1 MTLTF
6 HRYGSKATT
15 DTLELDE
22 TKSSIIDKLSE
33 PTRLSAIL
41 TTTTAPQIALGNY
54 TTYEG
59 TRYYVTKEPTVRK
72 EHSQL
77 YTVEVDLERSL
88 GLARITILANPIDHR
103 TTFDYTGTATEHL
116 QLIVDCLNAKFG
128 EVGLKWTRGA
138 VHCKDTIKHIKYD
151 GTTVL
156 GALQQIRETYET
168 DIFADG
174 ETLSL
179 GQTDDKTTALPL
191 AYGKG
196 KGLLSG
202 LERHKHTDD
211 TIPTRLYVTGTKR
224 NMTTGRLTLQRGVV
238 LAVDRKSGAIERHS
252 GDISAVADERT
263 FYRTD
268 KEGQYIAEWSPM
280 DKFKMWE
287 TRFPTEATYTNE
299 EIYPSHVSTIKT
311 VTKVKD
317 HYEVNSDFNY
327 TPLRIEGEQM
337 QVVFQTG
344 NLAGRDF
351 DAKYFASSG
360 RLAIV
365 PKEEDDTTLPNDTL
379 CPKVGDQY
387 IVTGIKLPDQYIR
400 EAERNL
406 TDEALRHLIKL
417 QETRYSYKAD
427 IDPVYLHNTKTTIG
441 NKLDV
446 GQYVHLTDQ
455 QIAVGDPYIRIVGK
469 RTYLDRPYTPEIEL
483 SNEIEPRSELTRVLN
498 ELDRQDNGLTSILDR
513 LRQSG
518 LTLGELTV
526 GVGELTV
533 SAEEMRK
540 RLETAEQ
547 ELTDKLDSEVF
558 TQWRTGDFKQA
569 LTSEL
574 ATSAQQTL
582 AEALKRAGEM
592 DKQIKVGG
600 RNLIRNSGR
609 RISNTSYLPA
619 IYDITTPREM
629 KCGDVYSIR
638 IWGTMD
644 REITPLRIN
653 NSDGWV
659 FLIYTTYNAEE
670 GAWEATF
677 KWDDRHPTNP
687 ADNTSIRIYADA
699 QNQAGVAPFTT
710 TIERIMLVKGNVLP
724 QSWTPAPEDVAESVS
739 KVNTSVT
746 SLASTLLDPEQ
757 GEIHKLTSLLESH
770 KTATDKSFA
779 ELSNHPLTIDK
790 DGFWQV
796 WSLKDK
802 QYVATQYQ
810 SRGQQGEPGHSPSA
824 EEVVK
829 TESFQK
835 RLSGEVM
842 QQVKP
847 VRDDLDNAKIDFVQ
861 GLQQTSLALNDL
873 SQHLGE
879 ELSTATTNI
888 TNLQNVALTLQQK
901 QDLGLLTSALRL
913 KMAGGEGDKKTLE
926 GLALQKYIALS
937 GDNKTVTAYLASDT
951 LDAVLKAGITGFGT
965 EGEREQVAINHNGT
979 GHLGNLY
986 FTGSQI
992 DFRTS
997 RDADPYLSMGAEEN
1011 QFISEFLATARLD
1024 DTPVSVGTV
1033 TLSEQSK
1040 VYEQTVSA
1048 DHDGTRLTVTI
1059 DELEVAV
1066 YETAKVRLLLDN
1078 DVLDTWM
1085 GITSFREGGGG
1096 AFNGVPDFRAEY
1108 VPYKGSNLSYER
1120 VVKAGSHTL
1129 RLEIAGKMGSGD
1141 SGATIKGLRIKRRY
1155 DTGRQQ
1161 SAFAKNGLRLF
1172 GSPDRYFD
1180 VDYREKYSKV
1190 VRYYYGLPITEF
1202 VPNPYLVRIK
1212 GGAKVDRLTVDELDM
1227 PGVPLCGASFNEK
1240 GGQIKAFGK
1249 YANQRG
1255 TNRAQAVYD
1264 YSMGAFKVYHSI
1276 GNTRYIPIVQVSGWE
1291 SGDVNWSLTP
1301 RVYEVKSDYFV
1312 VRVLSNN
1319 DNPHNTPISYA
1330 AFKTM

>member
-88 GLARITILANPIDHR
+88 GLARITILANPVDHR
-103 TTFDYTGTATEHL
+103 TTFDYTATATEHL
-116 QLIVDCLNAKFG
+116 QLIVDALNAKYE

-138 VHCKDTIKHIKYD
+138 VHCKDTVKHIKYD
-151 GTTVL
+151 GATVL

-179 GQTDDKTTALPL
+179 GQVDDKTTALPL

-211 TIPTRLYVTGTKR
+211 TVPTRLYVTGTKR
-224 NMTTGRLTLQRGVV
+224 NMTMGRLTLQRGVV

-299 EIYPSHVSTIKT
+299 EIYPSHVSTIKS

-327 TPLRIEGEQM
+327 TPLRIDGEQM
-337 QVVFQTG
+337 QVVFQSG

-351 DAKYFASSG
+351 DAKYLASTN

-400 EAERNL
+400 EAERTL

-427 IDPVYLHNTKTTIG
+427 IDPVYLHDHHSTIAHQ
-441 NKLDV
+441 LAV
-446 GQYVHLTDQ
+446 GRYVHLTDP
-455 QIAVGDPYIRIVGK
+455 QITIGDPYVRIVGK

-483 SNEIEPRSELTRVLN
+483 SNEVEPRSELTRVLN
-498 ELDRQDNGLTSILDR
+498 ELDRQDNGLISILDR

-518 LTLGELTV
+518 LTLGELSE
-526 GVGELTV
+526 GVGELTL
-533 SAEEMRK
+533 SAEDLRK
-540 RLETAEQ
+540 RLETAEGS
-547 ELTDKLDSEVF
+547 LAGKLDSGVF
-558 TQWRTGDFKQA
+558 EQWQEGEFKQA
-569 LTSEL
+569 LASEL
-574 ATSAQQTL
+574 VTSAQQTL

-600 RNLIRNSGR
+600 RNLIVTSRWKAGYLYGDRAENAYPVGSENYKVYVGYGSFR
-609 RISNTSYLPA
+609 FDPIYIPTLGERVVTFKLYDNGGVSNGTIQIHAYDKDKKYLWWSCDGWDGAVGHTNTWTLPA
-619 IYDITTPREM
+619 ETAY
-629 KCGDVYSIR
+629 IR
-638 IWGTMD
+638 LGVTNEKV
-644 REITPLRIN
+644 RAKVE
-653 NSDGWV
+653 
-659 FLIYTTYNAEE
+659 F
-670 GAWEATF
+670 GAIVT
-677 KWDDRHPTNP
+677 D
-687 ADNTSIRIYADA
+687 
-699 QNQAGVAPFTT
+699 
-710 TIERIMLVKGNVLP
+710 
-724 QSWTPAPEDVAESVS
+724 WTPAPEDVAESVS
-739 KVNTSVT
+739 KVNTS
-746 SLASTLLDPEQ
+746 LAS
-757 GEIHKLTSLLESH
+757 LTSLLESH

-779 ELSNHPLTIDK
+779 ELSNHPLTVSK
-790 DGFWQV
+790 DGFWQI
-796 WSLKDK
+796 WSVKDSE
-802 QYVATQYQ
+802 YLTTQYP
-810 SRGQQGEPGHSPSA
+810 SRGEAGHSPDP
-824 EEVVK
+824 EEVLREPLFAELLTK
-829 TESFQK
+829 
-835 RLSGEVM
+835 
-842 QQVKP
+842 QVQP
-847 VRDDLDNAKIDFVQ
+847 LTTDITDLKK
-861 GLQQTSLALNDL
+861 
-873 SQHLGE
+873 
-879 ELSTATTNI
+879 
-888 TNLQNVALTLQQK
+888 VALTPQQRT
-901 QDLGLLTSALRL
+901 DLGYLTSALRL
-913 KMAGGEGDKKTLE
+913 KMAGGEGGKKTLE
-926 GLALQKYIALS
+926 GLALLKYIALS
-937 GDNKTVTAYLASDT
+937 GNNNDISAYLASDT
-951 LDAVLKAGITGFGT
+951 LGAVLKAGITNFGT
-965 EGEREQVAINHNGT
+965 VNEREQVEITHQGT
-979 GHLGNLY
+979 GHFGNLY

-997 RDADPYLSMGAEEN
+997 KDADPYLSMGAEEN

-1040 VYEQTVSA
+1040 VYERTVSA
-1048 DHDGTRLTVTI
+1048 DYDGTRLTVTI

-1096 AFNGVPDFRAEY
+1096 AFNGVPDFRTEHT
-1108 VPYKGSNLSYER
+1108 PYKGSNLSYER

-1129 RLEIAGKMGSGD
+1129 RLEIAGKMGSDD

-1172 GSPDRYFD
+1172 GSPERYFD
-1180 VDYREKYSKV
+1180 VDYREMRTNY
-1190 VRYYYGLPITEF
+1190 LPNFGYIQS
-1202 VPNPYLVRIK
+1202 PNPYLVRIK

-1227 PGVPLCGASFNEK
+1227 PGVPLCGASFDEN
-1240 GGQIKAFGK
+1240 GTQIKAFGK
-1249 YANQRG
+1249 YVKKRG
-1255 TNRAQAVYD
+1255 STRAQAEYD
-1264 YSMGAFKVYHSI
+1264 YNINAFKVYHSI
-1276 GNTRYIPIVQVSGWE
+1276 GHTKYIPIVQVSGWNG
-1291 SGDVNWSLTP
+1291 GDVNWSLTP

-1312 VRVLSNN
+1312 VRILSNN
-1319 DNPHNTPISYA
+1319 DNPHNKPISYVA
-1330 AFKTM
+1330 YKTM

>member
-88 GLARITILANPIDHR
+88 GLARITILANPVDHR
-103 TTFDYTGTATEHL
+103 TTFDYTATATEHL
-116 QLIVDCLNAKFG
+116 QLIVDALNAKYE

-138 VHCKDTIKHIKYD
+138 VHCKDTVKHIKYD
-151 GTTVL
+151 GATVL

-179 GQTDDKTTALPL
+179 GQVDDKTTALPL

-211 TIPTRLYVTGTKR
+211 TVPTRLYVTGTKR
-224 NMTTGRLTLQRGVV
+224 NMTMGRLTLQRGVV

-299 EIYPSHVSTIKT
+299 EIYPSHVSTIKS

-327 TPLRIEGEQM
+327 TPLRIDGEQM
-337 QVVFQTG
+337 QVVFQSG

-351 DAKYFASSG
+351 DAKYLASTN

-400 EAERNL
+400 EAERTL

-427 IDPVYLHNTKTTIG
+427 IDPVYLHDHHSTIAHQ
-441 NKLDV
+441 LAV
-446 GQYVHLTDQ
+446 GRYVHLTDP
-455 QIAVGDPYIRIVGK
+455 QITIGDPYVRIVGK

-483 SNEIEPRSELTRVLN
+483 SNEVEPRSELTRVLN
-498 ELDRQDNGLTSILDR
+498 ELDRQDNGLISILDR

-518 LTLGELTV
+518 LTLGELSE
-526 GVGELTV
+526 GVGELTL
-533 SAEEMRK
+533 SAEDLRK
-540 RLETAEQ
+540 RLETAEGS
-547 ELTDKLDSEVF
+547 LAGKLDSGVF
-558 TQWRTGDFKQA
+558 EQWQEGEFKQA
-569 LTSEL
+569 LASEL
-574 ATSAQQTL
+574 VTSAQQTL

-600 RNLIRNSGR
+600 RNLIVTSRWKAGYLYGDRAENAYPVGSENYKVYVGYGSFR
-609 RISNTSYLPA
+609 FDPIYIPTLGERVVTFKLYDNGGVSNGTIQIHAYDKDKKYLWWSCDGWDGAVGHTNTWTLPA
-619 IYDITTPREM
+619 ETAY
-629 KCGDVYSIR
+629 IR
-638 IWGTMD
+638 LGVTNEKV
-644 REITPLRIN
+644 RAKVE
-653 NSDGWV
+653 
-659 FLIYTTYNAEE
+659 F
-670 GAWEATF
+670 GAIVT
-677 KWDDRHPTNP
+677 D
-687 ADNTSIRIYADA
+687 
-699 QNQAGVAPFTT
+699 
-710 TIERIMLVKGNVLP
+710 
-724 QSWTPAPEDVAESVS
+724 WTPAPEDVAESVS
-739 KVNTSVT
+739 KVNTS
-746 SLASTLLDPEQ
+746 LAS
-757 GEIHKLTSLLESH
+757 LTSLLESH

-779 ELSNHPLTIDK
+779 ELSNHPLTVSK
-790 DGFWQV
+790 DGFWQI
-796 WSLKDK
+796 WSVKDSE
-802 QYVATQYQ
+802 YLTTQYP
-810 SRGQQGEPGHSPSA
+810 SRGEAGHSPDP
-824 EEVVK
+824 EEVLREPLFAELLTK
-829 TESFQK
+829 
-835 RLSGEVM
+835 
-842 QQVKP
+842 QVQP
-847 VRDDLDNAKIDFVQ
+847 LTTDITDLKK
-861 GLQQTSLALNDL
+861 
-873 SQHLGE
+873 
-879 ELSTATTNI
+879 
-888 TNLQNVALTLQQK
+888 VALTPQQRT
-901 QDLGLLTSALRL
+901 DLGYLTSALRL

-926 GLALQKYIALS
+926 GLTLLKYIALS
-937 GDNKTVTAYLASDT
+937 GNNKDISAYLASDT
-951 LDAVLKAGITGFGT
+951 LGAVLKAGVTGFGT
-965 EGEREQVAINHNGT
+965 PQEREQVEITHQGT
-979 GHLGNLY
+979 GHFGNLY

-997 RDADPYLSMGAEEN
+997 KDADPYLSMGAEEN

-1040 VYEQTVSA
+1040 VYERTVSA

-1096 AFNGVPDFRAEY
+1096 AFNGVPDFRTEHT
-1108 VPYKGSNLSYER
+1108 PYKGSNLSYER

-1129 RLEIAGKMGSGD
+1129 RLEIAGKMGSDD

-1172 GSPDRYFD
+1172 GSPERYFD
-1180 VDYREKYSKV
+1180 VDYREMRTNY
-1190 VRYYYGLPITEF
+1190 LPNFGYIQS
-1202 VPNPYLVRIK
+1202 PNPYLVRIK

-1227 PGVPLCGASFNEK
+1227 PGVPLCGASFDEN
-1240 GGQIKAFGK
+1240 GTQIKAFGK
-1249 YANQRG
+1249 YVKKRG
-1255 TNRAQAVYD
+1255 STRAQAEYD
-1264 YSMGAFKVYHSI
+1264 YNINAFKVYHSI
-1276 GNTRYIPIVQVSGWE
+1276 GHTKYIPIVQVSGWNG
-1291 SGDVNWSLTP
+1291 GDVNWSLTP

-1312 VRVLSNN
+1312 VRILSNN
-1319 DNPHNTPISYA
+1319 DNPHNKPISYVA
-1330 AFKTM
+1330 YKTM

>member
-41 TTTTAPQIALGNY
+41 TTTTAPQIALGSY
-54 TTYEG
+54 TDYNG

-103 TTFDYTGTATEHL
+103 TTFDYTATATEHL

-128 EVGLKWTRGA
+128 EVGLKWSRGT
-138 VHCKDTIKHIKYD
+138 VHCKDTVKHIKYD
-151 GTTVL
+151 GSTVL
-156 GALQQIRETYET
+156 GALQQIREVYET

-179 GQTDDKTTALPL
+179 GQVDDKTTALPL

-427 IDPVYLHNTKTTIG
+427 IDPVYLHDHHSTIAHQ
-441 NKLDV
+441 LAV
-446 GQYVHLTDQ
+446 GRYVHLTDP
-455 QIAVGDPYIRIVGK
+455 QITIGDPYVRIVGK

-483 SNEIEPRSELTRVLN
+483 SNEVEPRSELTRVLN

-518 LTLGELTV
+518 LTLGELTE

-533 SAEEMRK
+533 SAEDMRK
-540 RLETAEQ
+540 RLKEAEEELKQKLGSEDFSKWQ
-547 ELTDKLDSEVF
+547 E
-558 TQWRTGDFKQA
+558 GDFKQA

-592 DKQIKVGG
+592 DKAIKVGG
-600 RNLIRNSGR
+600 RNLIRDSGR
-609 RISNTSYLPA
+609 RVSNADYVIAHYFT
-619 IYDITTPREM
+619 TTPSEM
-629 KCGDVYSIR
+629 KHGDTYSIR
-638 IWGTMD
+638 IWGTIDNEDKRMW
-644 REITPLRIN
+644 IN
-653 NSDGWV
+653 NSGGDVGLV
-659 FLIYTTYNAEE
+659 NPTYNESE
-670 GAWEATF
+670 GVWEGTF
-677 KWDDRHPTNP
+677 EWNDRHPTNP
-687 ADNTSIRIYADA
+687 ADNTYLRIYIPAHLTE
-699 QNQAGVAPFTT
+699 GVAPFTT

-739 KVNTSVT
+739 KVNTSLA

-779 ELSNHPLTIDK
+779 ELSNHPLTVSK
-790 DGFWQV
+790 DGFWQI
-796 WSLKDK
+796 WSVKDSK
-802 QYVATQYQ
+802 YLTTQYP
-810 SRGQQGEPGHSPSA
+810 SRGEAGHSPDP
-824 EEVVK
+824 EEVLREPLFAELLTK
-829 TESFQK
+829 
-835 RLSGEVM
+835 
-842 QQVKP
+842 QVQP
-847 VRDDLDNAKIDFVQ
+847 LTTDITDLKK
-861 GLQQTSLALNDL
+861 
-873 SQHLGE
+873 
-879 ELSTATTNI
+879 
-888 TNLQNVALTLQQK
+888 VALTPQQRT
-901 QDLGLLTSALRL
+901 DLGYLTSALRL

-926 GLALQKYIALS
+926 GLALLKYIALS
-937 GDNKTVTAYLASDT
+937 GNNNDISAYLASDT
-951 LDAVLKAGITGFGT
+951 LGAVLKAGITGFGT
-965 EGEREQVAINHNGT
+965 PQEREQVEITHQGT
-979 GHLGNLY
+979 GHFGNLY

-997 RDADPYLSMGAEEN
+997 KDADPYLSMGAEEN

-1048 DHDGTRLTVTI
+1048 EHDGTRLTVVI
-1059 DELEVAV
+1059 DQLEVNLYNSTKA
-1066 YETAKVRLLLDN
+1066 RLLLDGEE
-1078 DVLDTWM
+1078 LGSWQGSQHFT
-1085 GITSFREGGGG
+1085 EGGGG

-1172 GSPDRYFD
+1172 GSPERYFD
-1180 VDYREKYSKV
+1180 VDYREMRTNY
-1190 VRYYYGLPITEF
+1190 LPNFGYIQSH
-1202 VPNPYLVRIK
+1202 NPYLVRIK

-1227 PGVPLCGASFNEK
+1227 PGVPLCGASFDAD
-1240 GGQIKAFGK
+1240 GAQIKAFGK
-1249 YANQRG
+1249 RAKRQG
-1255 TNRAQAVYD
+1255 ASRAQAVYD
-1264 YSMGAFKVYHSI
+1264 RGMGAFKVYHSI
-1276 GNTRYIPIVQVSGWE
+1276 GNTKYIPIVQVSGWN
-1291 SGDVNWSLTP
+1291 SGDTNWSLTP
-1301 RVYEVKSDYFV
+1301 RVYNITSEYFV
-1312 VRVLSNN
+1312 VRILTNN
-1319 DNPHNTPISYA
+1319 DNPQCKAISYVA
-1330 AFKTM
+1330 YKTE